1 MDAIEMGE
9 FKDYNVIFGNNGCGK
24 TSLTRAFEL
33 LISKDKCI
41 EKYRTISTAESP
53 SIEFECKDG
62 SYKIE
67 PNSNIGAP
75 SFKVEIYNSG
85 FLHNNAPFNSEF
97 GLKKLDDGIII
108 LEGSV
113 LGEETKEINQLKNC
127 KEKVEKRKKEI
138 KDENSTETLSAKQE
152 SEIKKYD
159 EEIEKIRKKVTSKTI
174 QIILDEIKINNICEV
189 SKNKFKVQED
199 ALTNLEKDFDE
210 LDEAMKKFDDLKEME
225 LPKDYQTIKDKLESL
240 FSFDIDKEAGQVSE
254 EIKEHMSKVG
264 REFIEK
270 GIELQKKMPDNA
282 CPFCTQEITNNIIQ
296 VYTSYFNKRIEQ
308 FNQDSLEVSGTLKK
322 ILEQWNIKEI
332 LQSFERF
339 EPFMKKDFSTNKE
352 SLKNALEQIKVLLEK
367 LQKEVG
373 KKEGAKNEKEFQGID
388 KKLLENYEK
397 FQKCVDETGNILK
410 QKKEQKKKL
419 DKLKTELKEA
429 RIKKA
434 KHDSYDWQKS
444 KEEAE
449 RKLSVLNCRHERLNR
464 LLEKINKKLKG
475 LYDQKR
481 PDIETINNYL
491 KALNLPKYS
500 LDKDYRIVLNSD
512 ALENSEA
519 KIILSDGEKTTL
531 AFAYFL
537 ARLKLFYKKEDLK
550 NLVVVIDDPI
560 SSLDEQRIYNTTCL
574 VAKINQEL
582 AREKLSNEENKA
594 QVFVLTHNHT
604 FMARLINMIGKHA
617 RYLQLERHQ
626 GQLKIVCKDKAN
638 GYFDTFYL
646 LLFKEV
652 YEFAKRETVQD
663 DFNEAINYGNK
674 IRILLESF
682 LKINFIDS
690 FLGEDKTF
698 KEDNIKKLIET
709 ADNQVRLSFSNL
721 PFSENEHSIEDK
733 DALTKKFL
741 SIIKGLHLESHGS
754 VMDFFSPY
762 KISLEDVQ
770 EFAKIAINA
779 MKILNPY
786 QTHSYVES
794 VDKKLKTRNNMRIV
808 FMGTPGFAEVILR
821 ALVGNKDIEVV
832 GLFTQMDKPFGR
844 KKELKAPETKIYI
857 LENHLNI
864 PIFQPQSLKEPEVQ
878 ILKALKPDF
887 IVVVAYGK
895 ILSKEVLSIAPCI
908 NVHASL
914 LPKYRG
920 ASPIHEMIL
929 NDDKIYGISTM
940 LMDTGLDSGDILES
954 ASFLREDYLDL
965 ETLRSKLVHMG
976 ATLLLSTLK
985 NFSSITRKP
994 QDHAQ
999 ASFCKKITKADGLV
1013 GFKDAKSLF
1022 LKSLA
1027 FKSWPEIFL
1036 ENSLKLLGVELVE
1049 NEKSHKEGEI
1059 LEIDEKGVLVGC
1071 LKGSVRIARLQAVGK
1086 KPLKAKDYLNGKRL
1100 KAGGI
1105 LT

>member
-1 MDAIEMGE
+1 MAINIKKIKSFKAFCGLDAIEMDE
-9 FKDYNVIFGNNGCGK
+9 FEHYNIIFGNNGCGK

-75 SFKVEIYNSG
+75 SFKVEIYNSD

-127 KEKVEKRKKEI
+127 KEKVEKRKKKI
-138 KDENSTETLSAKQE
+138 KDENSAETLSAKQE

-159 EEIEKIRKKVTSKTI
+159 KEIEKIRKEMTSKTI
-174 QIILDEIKINNICEV
+174 QITLDEIKINNICEV

-308 FNQDSLEVSGTLKK
+308 FNQDSLEVSGILKK

-339 EPFMKKDFSTNKE
+339 EPFMKKDSSTNKE

-367 LQKEVG
+367 LQKEVD
-373 KKEGAKNEKEFQGID
+373 KKWGVKNKEKFQETD

-397 FQKCVDETGNILK
+397 FQKCVDETRNILK
-410 QKKEQKKKL
+410 QKKEQKEKL
-419 DKLKTELKEA
+419 EKLKTELKEA

-464 LLEKINKKLKG
+464 LLEKIDKKLKG

-604 FMARLINMIGKHA
+604 FMALLINMIGKHA

-626 GQLKIVCKDKAN
+626 GQLKIVCKDKVN

-652 YEFAKRETVQD
+652 YAFAKKEKVQD
-663 DFNEAINYGNK
+663 NFNEAINYGNK
-674 IRILLESF
+674 IRILFESF

-690 FLGEDKTF
+690 FLGGNNVFEKDK
-698 KEDNIKKLIET
+698 IKKLIET
-709 ADNQVRLSFSNL
+709 ANREVALNFSKL
-721 PFSENEHSIEDK
+721 PFNKDNNCNIENK
-733 DALTKKFL
+733 DMLLKEIL
-741 SIIKGLHLESHGS
+741 RIVKGLHLESHGS
-754 VMDFFSPY
+754 IMDFFSPY
-762 KISLEDVQ
+762 KISLKDVLR
-770 EFAKIAINA
+770 FARIAINA

-786 QTHSYVES
+786 QTHSYMEV
-794 VDKKLKTRNNMRIV
+794 VDKKTK
-808 FMGTPGFAEVILR
+808 
-821 ALVGNKDIEVV
+821 NKE
-832 GLFTQMDKPFGR
+832 
-844 KKELKAPETKIYI
+844 
-857 LENHLNI
+857 
-864 PIFQPQSLKEPEVQ
+864 
-878 ILKALKPDF
+878 
-887 IVVVAYGK
+887 
-895 ILSKEVLSIAPCI
+895 
-908 NVHASL
+908 
-914 LPKYRG
+914 
-920 ASPIHEMIL
+920 
-929 NDDKIYGISTM
+929 
-940 LMDTGLDSGDILES
+940 
-954 ASFLREDYLDL
+954 
-965 ETLRSKLVHMG
+965 
-976 ATLLLSTLK
+976 
-985 NFSSITRKP
+985 
-994 QDHAQ
+994 
-999 ASFCKKITKADGLV
+999 
-1013 GFKDAKSLF
+1013 
-1022 LKSLA
+1022 
-1027 FKSWPEIFL
+1027 
-1036 ENSLKLLGVELVE
+1036 
-1049 NEKSHKEGEI
+1049 
-1059 LEIDEKGVLVGC
+1059 
-1071 LKGSVRIARLQAVGK
+1071 
-1086 KPLKAKDYLNGKRL
+1086 
-1100 KAGGI
+1100 
-1105 LT
+1105 

>member
-1 MDAIEMGE
+1 MDAIEMDE

-33 LISKDKCI
+33 LISKNKCI

-75 SFKVEIYNSG
+75 SFKVEIYNSD

-108 LEGSV
+108 LESSV

-127 KEKVEKRKKEI
+127 KEKVEKRQKKI
-138 KDENSTETLSAKQE
+138 KDENSAETLIAKQE
-152 SEIKKYD
+152 SEIKKCD
-159 EEIEKIRKKVTSKTI
+159 EEIEKIRKKVTSRII
-174 QIILDEIKINNICEV
+174 QITLDKIKINNICEV
-189 SKNKFKVQED
+189 SKDKFKVQED
-199 ALTNLEKDFDE
+199 ALTNLKKDFDE
-210 LDEAMKKFDDLKEME
+210 LGEAMKKFNGLKEME
-225 LPKDYQTIKDKLESL
+225 LPKDYQTIRDELKSL

-254 EIKEHMSKVG
+254 EIKEHISKVG

-282 CPFCTQEITNNIIQ
+282 CPFCTQKITNNIIQ
-296 VYTSYFNKRIEQ
+296 AYTSYFNKRIEQ

-339 EPFMKKDFSTNKE
+339 KPFIEDFSTNKE
-352 SLKNALEQIKVLLEK
+352 SLENALEQTKVLLEK

-373 KKEGAKNEKEFQGID
+373 KKEGVENKEKFQETD
-388 KKLLENYEK
+388 KKLSENYK
-397 FQKCVDETGNILK
+397 KLQQCVDETRNILN
-410 QKKEQKKKL
+410 QKKEQKEKL
-419 DKLKTELKEA
+419 EKLKTELKEA

-531 AFAYFL
+531 VFAYFL

-674 IRILLESF
+674 VRILLESF

-698 KEDNIKKLIET
+698 KKEKIEKLIET
-709 ADNQVRLSFSNL
+709 ADGEVELNFSKL

-733 DALTKKFL
+733 DALTEKFL

-754 VMDFFSPY
+754 IMDFFSPY
-762 KISLEDVQ
+762 KISLKDVQ
-770 EFAKIAINA
+770 RFARIAINA

-786 QTHSYVES
+786 QTHSY
-794 VDKKLKTRNNMRIV
+794 M
-808 FMGTPGFAEVILR
+808 EV
-821 ALVGNKDIEVV
+821 
-832 GLFTQMDKPFGR
+832 
-844 KKELKAPETKIYI
+844 
-857 LENHLNI
+857 
-864 PIFQPQSLKEPEVQ
+864 
-878 ILKALKPDF
+878 
-887 IVVVAYGK
+887 
-895 ILSKEVLSIAPCI
+895 
-908 NVHASL
+908 
-914 LPKYRG
+914 
-920 ASPIHEMIL
+920 
-929 NDDKIYGISTM
+929 
-940 LMDTGLDSGDILES
+940 
-954 ASFLREDYLDL
+954 
-965 ETLRSKLVHMG
+965 
-976 ATLLLSTLK
+976 
-985 NFSSITRKP
+985 
-994 QDHAQ
+994 
-999 ASFCKKITKADGLV
+999 AD
-1013 GFKDAKSLF
+1013 
-1022 LKSLA
+1022 
-1027 FKSWPEIFL
+1027 
-1036 ENSLKLLGVELVE
+1036 
-1049 NEKSHKEGEI
+1049 
-1059 LEIDEKGVLVGC
+1059 
-1071 LKGSVRIARLQAVGK
+1071 
-1086 KPLKAKDYLNGKRL
+1086 
-1100 KAGGI
+1100 
-1105 LT
+1105 

>member
-24 TSLTRAFEL
+24 TSLIRAFEL

-67 PNSNIGAP
+67 PNSNIGAS
-75 SFKVEIYNSG
+75 SFKVEIYNSD

-127 KEKVEKRKKEI
+127 KEKVEKRKKKI
-138 KDENSTETLSAKQE
+138 KDENSAETLSAKQE

-159 EEIEKIRKKVTSKTI
+159 KEIEKIRKEMTSKTI
-174 QIILDEIKINNICEV
+174 QITLDEIKINNICEV

-240 FSFDIDKEAGQVSE
+240 FSFDMDKEAGQVSE

-339 EPFMKKDFSTNKE
+339 EPFMKKDSSTNKE

-367 LQKEVG
+367 LQKEVD
-373 KKEGAKNEKEFQGID
+373 KKWGVKNKEKFQETD

-397 FQKCVDETGNILK
+397 FQKCVDETRNILK
-410 QKKEQKKKL
+410 QKKEQKEKL
-419 DKLKTELKEA
+419 EKLKTELKEA

-674 IRILLESF
+674 VRILLESF

-698 KEDNIKKLIET
+698 KKEKIEKLIET
-709 ADNQVRLSFSNL
+709 ADGEVELNFSKL

-733 DALTKKFL
+733 DALTEKFL

-770 EFAKIAINA
+770 RFAKIAINA

-786 QTHSYVES
+786 QTQSYMES
-794 VDKKLKTRNNMRIV
+794 VDKKTK
-808 FMGTPGFAEVILR
+808 
-821 ALVGNKDIEVV
+821 NKE
-832 GLFTQMDKPFGR
+832 
-844 KKELKAPETKIYI
+844 
-857 LENHLNI
+857 
-864 PIFQPQSLKEPEVQ
+864 
-878 ILKALKPDF
+878 
-887 IVVVAYGK
+887 
-895 ILSKEVLSIAPCI
+895 
-908 NVHASL
+908 
-914 LPKYRG
+914 
-920 ASPIHEMIL
+920 
-929 NDDKIYGISTM
+929 
-940 LMDTGLDSGDILES
+940 
-954 ASFLREDYLDL
+954 
-965 ETLRSKLVHMG
+965 
-976 ATLLLSTLK
+976 
-985 NFSSITRKP
+985 
-994 QDHAQ
+994 
-999 ASFCKKITKADGLV
+999 
-1013 GFKDAKSLF
+1013 
-1022 LKSLA
+1022 
-1027 FKSWPEIFL
+1027 
-1036 ENSLKLLGVELVE
+1036 
-1049 NEKSHKEGEI
+1049 
-1059 LEIDEKGVLVGC
+1059 
-1071 LKGSVRIARLQAVGK
+1071 
-1086 KPLKAKDYLNGKRL
+1086 
-1100 KAGGI
+1100 
-1105 LT
+1105 

>member
-1 MDAIEMGE
+1 MAINIKKIKSFKAFCGLDAIEMSE

-33 LISKDKCI
+33 LIPKNKHI

-53 SIEFECKDG
+53 SIEFECKDE

-67 PNSNIGAP
+67 PNSNVKEP
-75 SFKVEIYNSG
+75 SFKVEIYNSD

-97 GLKKLDDGIII
+97 GLKKLDDGVII

-127 KEKVEKRKKEI
+127 REKVEKRQKKI

-152 SEIKKYD
+152 SAIKKCD
-159 EEIEKIRKKVTSKTI
+159 EEIEKIRKEVTSKTI
-174 QIILDEIKINNICEV
+174 QITLDEIKINNICEV
-189 SKNKFKVQED
+189 SKDKFKVQED
-199 ALTNLEKDFDE
+199 ALTNLKKDFDE
-210 LDEAMKKFDDLKEME
+210 LNEAMREFDDLKEME

-240 FSFDIDKEAGQVSE
+240 FSFDIDKAVGQVSE
-254 EIKEHMSKVG
+254 EIKEHISKVG

-270 GIELQKKMPDNA
+270 GIELQKEMPDNA

-296 VYTSYFNKRIEQ
+296 AYTSYFNKRIEQ

-339 EPFMKKDFSTNKE
+339 EPFMKKDSSTNKE
-352 SLKNALEQIKVLLEK
+352 SLENALDQIKVLLEK
-367 LQKEVG
+367 LQKEVD
-373 KKEGAKNEKEFQGID
+373 KKEGVKNKEKFQETD
-388 KKLLENYEK
+388 KKLSENYK
-397 FQKCVDETGNILK
+397 KLQKCVNETRNILN

-419 DKLKTELKEA
+419 EKLKTELKEA
-429 RIKKA
+429 RIKKV
-434 KHDSYDWQKS
+434 KHDSYDSQKS
-444 KEEAE
+444 KEEAK
-449 RKLSVLNCRHERLNR
+449 RKLSILNRGHERLKC
-464 LLEKINKKLKG
+464 LLEKIDNKLKE
-475 LYDQKR
+475 LNDQKR

-582 AREKLSNEENKA
+582 AREKLSNEKDRA

-604 FMARLINMIGKHA
+604 FMACLINMVGKHA
-617 RYLQLERHQ
+617 RYFQLERHQ
-626 GQLKIVCKDKAN
+626 GQLKIVCKDKAK

-652 YEFAKRETVQD
+652 YAFAKKETVQD
-663 DFNEAINYGNK
+663 DFNEAINYENK

-698 KEDNIKKLIET
+698 KEDKIKKLIEET
-709 ADNQVRLSFSNL
+709 DNQVRLSFSNL
-721 PFSENEHSIEDK
+721 PFSENGHSIEDK
-733 DALTKKFL
+733 DALTEKFL
-741 SIIKGLHLESHGS
+741 SIIKGLHLDSHGS

-762 KISLEDVQ
+762 KISLENIQ

-786 QTHSYVES
+786 QTRSYMGS
-794 VDKKLKTRNNMRIV
+794 VD
-808 FMGTPGFAEVILR
+808 
-821 ALVGNKDIEVV
+821 NK
-832 GLFTQMDKPFGR
+832 
-844 KKELKAPETKIYI
+844 
-857 LENHLNI
+857 N
-864 PIFQPQSLKEPEVQ
+864 
-878 ILKALKPDF
+878 
-887 IVVVAYGK
+887 
-895 ILSKEVLSIAPCI
+895 
-908 NVHASL
+908 
-914 LPKYRG
+914 
-920 ASPIHEMIL
+920 
-929 NDDKIYGISTM
+929 
-940 LMDTGLDSGDILES
+940 
-954 ASFLREDYLDL
+954 
-965 ETLRSKLVHMG
+965 
-976 ATLLLSTLK
+976 
-985 NFSSITRKP
+985 
-994 QDHAQ
+994 
-999 ASFCKKITKADGLV
+999 
-1013 GFKDAKSLF
+1013 
-1022 LKSLA
+1022 
-1027 FKSWPEIFL
+1027 
-1036 ENSLKLLGVELVE
+1036 
-1049 NEKSHKEGEI
+1049 
-1059 LEIDEKGVLVGC
+1059 
-1071 LKGSVRIARLQAVGK
+1071 
-1086 KPLKAKDYLNGKRL
+1086 
-1100 KAGGI
+1100 
-1105 LT
+1105 

>member
-1 MDAIEMGE
+1 MAINIKKIKSFKAFCGLDAIEMGE

-75 SFKVEIYNSG
+75 SFKVEIYNSD
-85 FLHNNAPFNSEF
+85 FLRNNAPFNSEF

-127 KEKVEKRKKEI
+127 KEKVEKRKKKI
-138 KDENSTETLSAKQE
+138 KDENSAETLSAKQE

-159 EEIEKIRKKVTSKTI
+159 KEIEKIRKEMTSKTI
-174 QIILDEIKINNICEV
+174 QITLDEIKINNICEV

-240 FSFDIDKEAGQVSE
+240 FSFDMDKEAGQVSE
-254 EIKEHMSKVG
+254 EIKEHMSKIG

-339 EPFMKKDFSTNKE
+339 EPFMKKDSSTNKE

-367 LQKEVG
+367 LQKEVD
-373 KKEGAKNEKEFQGID
+373 KKWGVKNKEKFQETD

-397 FQKCVDETGNILK
+397 FQKCVDETRNILK
-410 QKKEQKKKL
+410 QKKEQKEKL

-537 ARLKLFYKKEDLK
+537 ACLKLFYKKEDLK

-617 RYLQLERHQ
+617 RYFQLERHQ
-626 GQLKIVCKDKAN
+626 GQLKIVCKDEVK

-652 YEFAKRETVQD
+652 YAFAKKEKVQD
-663 DFNEAINYGNK
+663 NFNEAINYGNK

-690 FLGEDKTF
+690 FLGENSAFGGDK
-698 KEDNIKKLIET
+698 IKKLIET

-721 PFSENEHSIEDK
+721 PFSENGHSIEDK
-733 DALTKKFL
+733 DALTEKFL

-770 EFAKIAINA
+770 KFAKIAINA

-786 QTHSYVES
+786 QTHSYMVS
-794 VDKKLKTRNNMRIV
+794 VD
-808 FMGTPGFAEVILR
+808 
-821 ALVGNKDIEVV
+821 
-832 GLFTQMDKPFGR
+832 
-844 KKELKAPETKIYI
+844 
-857 LENHLNI
+857 
-864 PIFQPQSLKEPEVQ
+864 
-878 ILKALKPDF
+878 
-887 IVVVAYGK
+887 
-895 ILSKEVLSIAPCI
+895 
-908 NVHASL
+908 
-914 LPKYRG
+914 
-920 ASPIHEMIL
+920 
-929 NDDKIYGISTM
+929 
-940 LMDTGLDSGDILES
+940 
-954 ASFLREDYLDL
+954 
-965 ETLRSKLVHMG
+965 
-976 ATLLLSTLK
+976 
-985 NFSSITRKP
+985 
-994 QDHAQ
+994 
-999 ASFCKKITKADGLV
+999 
-1013 GFKDAKSLF
+1013 
-1022 LKSLA
+1022 
-1027 FKSWPEIFL
+1027 
-1036 ENSLKLLGVELVE
+1036 
-1049 NEKSHKEGEI
+1049 
-1059 LEIDEKGVLVGC
+1059 
-1071 LKGSVRIARLQAVGK
+1071 
-1086 KPLKAKDYLNGKRL
+1086 
-1100 KAGGI
+1100 
-1105 LT
+1105 

>member
-1 MDAIEMGE
+1 MAINIKKIKSFKAFCGLDAIEMSE

-33 LISKDKCI
+33 LIPKNKHI

-53 SIEFECKDG
+53 SIEFECKDE

-67 PNSNIGAP
+67 PNSNVKEP
-75 SFKVEIYNSG
+75 SFKVEIYNSD

-97 GLKKLDDGIII
+97 GLKKLDDGVII

-127 KEKVEKRKKEI
+127 REKVEKRQKKI

-152 SEIKKYD
+152 SAIKKCD
-159 EEIEKIRKKVTSKTI
+159 EEIEKIRKEVTSKTI
-174 QIILDEIKINNICEV
+174 QITLDEIKINNICEV
-189 SKNKFKVQED
+189 SKDKFKVQED
-199 ALTNLEKDFDE
+199 ALTNLKKDFDE
-210 LDEAMKKFDDLKEME
+210 LNEAMKEFDDLKEME

-240 FSFDIDKEAGQVSE
+240 FSFDIDKEVGQVSE
-254 EIKEHMSKVG
+254 EIKEHISKVG

-270 GIELQKKMPDNA
+270 GIELQKEMPDNA

-296 VYTSYFNKRIEQ
+296 AYTSYFNKRIEQ

-339 EPFMKKDFSTNKE
+339 EPFMKKDSSTNKE
-352 SLKNALEQIKVLLEK
+352 SLENALDQIKVLLEK
-367 LQKEVG
+367 LQKEVD
-373 KKEGAKNEKEFQGID
+373 KKEGVKNKEKFQETD
-388 KKLLENYEK
+388 KKLSENYK
-397 FQKCVDETGNILK
+397 KLQKCVNETRNILN

-419 DKLKTELKEA
+419 EKLKTELKEA
-429 RIKKA
+429 RIKKV
-434 KHDSYDWQKS
+434 KHDSYDSQKS
-444 KEEAE
+444 KEEAK
-449 RKLSVLNCRHERLNR
+449 RKLSILNRGHERLKC
-464 LLEKINKKLKG
+464 LLEKIDNKLKE
-475 LYDQKR
+475 LNDQKR

-582 AREKLSNEENKA
+582 AREKLSNEKDRA

-604 FMARLINMIGKHA
+604 FMARLINMVGKHA
-617 RYLQLERHQ
+617 RCFQLERHQ
-626 GQLKIVCKDKAN
+626 GQLKIVCKDKAK

-652 YEFAKRETVQD
+652 YAFAKKETVQD

-698 KEDNIKKLIET
+698 KEDKIKKLIEET
-709 ADNQVRLSFSNL
+709 DNQVRLSFSNL
-721 PFSENEHSIEDK
+721 PFSENGHSIEDK
-733 DALTKKFL
+733 DALTEKFL
-741 SIIKGLHLESHGS
+741 SIIKGLHLDSHGS

-762 KISLEDVQ
+762 KISLENIQ

-786 QTHSYVES
+786 QTRSYMGS
-794 VDKKLKTRNNMRIV
+794 VD
-808 FMGTPGFAEVILR
+808 
-821 ALVGNKDIEVV
+821 NK
-832 GLFTQMDKPFGR
+832 
-844 KKELKAPETKIYI
+844 
-857 LENHLNI
+857 N
-864 PIFQPQSLKEPEVQ
+864 
-878 ILKALKPDF
+878 
-887 IVVVAYGK
+887 
-895 ILSKEVLSIAPCI
+895 
-908 NVHASL
+908 
-914 LPKYRG
+914 
-920 ASPIHEMIL
+920 
-929 NDDKIYGISTM
+929 
-940 LMDTGLDSGDILES
+940 
-954 ASFLREDYLDL
+954 
-965 ETLRSKLVHMG
+965 
-976 ATLLLSTLK
+976 
-985 NFSSITRKP
+985 
-994 QDHAQ
+994 
-999 ASFCKKITKADGLV
+999 
-1013 GFKDAKSLF
+1013 
-1022 LKSLA
+1022 
-1027 FKSWPEIFL
+1027 
-1036 ENSLKLLGVELVE
+1036 
-1049 NEKSHKEGEI
+1049 
-1059 LEIDEKGVLVGC
+1059 
-1071 LKGSVRIARLQAVGK
+1071 
-1086 KPLKAKDYLNGKRL
+1086 
-1100 KAGGI
+1100 
-1105 LT
+1105 

>member
-1 MDAIEMGE
+1 MAINIKKIKSFKAFCGLDAIEMGE

-33 LISKDKCI
+33 LISKNKHI

-53 SIEFECKDG
+53 SIEFECEDG

-67 PNSNIGAP
+67 PNSNIGVP
-75 SFKVEIYNSG
+75 SFKVEIYNSD

-108 LEGSV
+108 LESSV

-127 KEKVEKRKKEI
+127 REKVEKRQKKI
-138 KDENSTETLSAKQE
+138 KDENDTETLSAKQE

-174 QIILDEIKINNICEV
+174 QITPNEIKINNICKV
-189 SKNKFKVQED
+189 SKNKFKDQEGV
-199 ALTNLEKDFDE
+199 LTNLEKDFDE
-210 LDEAMKKFDDLKEME
+210 LNEAMKEFDDLKEIK
-225 LPKDYQTIKDKLESL
+225 LPKDYQTIKDKLKSL
-240 FSFDIDKEAGQVSE
+240 FSFDIDKEVGQVSE
-254 EIKEHMSKVG
+254 EIKEHIKKVG

-270 GIELQKKMPDNA
+270 GIELEKEMPDNK
-282 CPFCTQEITNNIIQ
+282 CPFCIQTITNEIIQ
-296 VYTSYFNKRIEQ
+296 NYTSYFNKSIEQ
-308 FNQDSLEVSGTLKK
+308 FNQDSM
-322 ILEQWNIKEI
+322 EI

-352 SLKNALEQIKVLLEK
+352 SLKNTLEQIKVLLEK
-367 LQKEVG
+367 LQKEVD
-373 KKEGAKNEKEFQGID
+373 KKEGAENKEKFQEID
-388 KKLLENYEK
+388 KKLSEIYENL
-397 FQKCVDETGNILK
+397 QQCVDETGNILK
-410 QKKEQKKKL
+410 KKKEQKKKL
-419 DKLKTELKEA
+419 DKLKTKLKEA

-434 KHDSYDWQKS
+434 KHDSYYWQKR
-444 KEEAE
+444 KEEAK
-449 RKLSVLNCRHERLNR
+449 RKLSILDCGHERLNR
-464 LLEKINKKLKG
+464 LLEKIDKKLKE

-550 NLVVVIDDPI
+550 KLVVVIDDPI

-582 AREKLSNEENKA
+582 AREKLSNEKEEKEKV

-604 FMARLINMIGKHA
+604 FMARLINMVGTYA
-617 RYLQLERHQ
+617 CYFQLERHQ
-626 GQLKIVCKDKAN
+626 GQLKIVCKNKVK

-652 YEFAKRETVQD
+652 YAFAKKEKVQD
-663 DFNEAINYGNK
+663 NFNEAINYGNK

-690 FLGEDKTF
+690 FLGENSAFGEDK
-698 KEDNIKKLIET
+698 IKKLIET

-721 PFSENEHSIEDK
+721 PFSENGHSIEDK
-733 DALTKKFL
+733 DALTEKFL

-770 EFAKIAINA
+770 KFAKIAINA

-786 QTHSYVES
+786 QTQFYMES
-794 VDKKLKTRNNMRIV
+794 VDKKTK
-808 FMGTPGFAEVILR
+808 
-821 ALVGNKDIEVV
+821 NKE
-832 GLFTQMDKPFGR
+832 
-844 KKELKAPETKIYI
+844 
-857 LENHLNI
+857 
-864 PIFQPQSLKEPEVQ
+864 
-878 ILKALKPDF
+878 
-887 IVVVAYGK
+887 
-895 ILSKEVLSIAPCI
+895 
-908 NVHASL
+908 
-914 LPKYRG
+914 
-920 ASPIHEMIL
+920 
-929 NDDKIYGISTM
+929 
-940 LMDTGLDSGDILES
+940 
-954 ASFLREDYLDL
+954 
-965 ETLRSKLVHMG
+965 
-976 ATLLLSTLK
+976 
-985 NFSSITRKP
+985 
-994 QDHAQ
+994 
-999 ASFCKKITKADGLV
+999 
-1013 GFKDAKSLF
+1013 
-1022 LKSLA
+1022 
-1027 FKSWPEIFL
+1027 
-1036 ENSLKLLGVELVE
+1036 
-1049 NEKSHKEGEI
+1049 
-1059 LEIDEKGVLVGC
+1059 
-1071 LKGSVRIARLQAVGK
+1071 
-1086 KPLKAKDYLNGKRL
+1086 
-1100 KAGGI
+1100 
-1105 LT
+1105 

>member
-1 MDAIEMGE
+1 MAINIKKIKSFKAFCGLDAIEMGE

-41 EKYRTISTAESP
+41 EKYRTISTAEFP

-67 PNSNIGAP
+67 PNSNIGAS
-75 SFKVEIYNSG
+75 SFKVEIYNSD

-127 KEKVEKRKKEI
+127 REKVEKRQKKI
-138 KDENSTETLSAKQE
+138 KDENSAKQE

-159 EEIEKIRKKVTSKTI
+159 EEIEKIRKEVTSKPI
-174 QIILDEIKINNICEV
+174 QITLDDIKIDDICKV
-189 SKNKFKVQED
+189 SKNKFKDQED
-199 ALTNLEKDFDE
+199 VLTNLEKDFDE

-225 LPKDYQTIKDKLESL
+225 LHKDYQTIKDKLKSL

-254 EIKEHMSKVG
+254 EIKEHISKVG

-270 GIELQKKMPDNA
+270 GIELQKEMPDNA
-282 CPFCTQEITNNIIQ
+282 CPFCTQKITNNIIQ
-296 VYTSYFNKRIEQ
+296 VYTSYFNKSIEQ
-308 FNQDSLEVSGTLKK
+308 FKQDSSEVSGTLKK

-339 EPFMKKDFSTNKE
+339 EPFMKKDSSTNKE
-352 SLKNALEQIKVLLEK
+352 SLKKALEQIKVLLEK
-367 LQKEVG
+367 LQKEVD
-373 KKEGAKNEKEFQGID
+373 KKWGVKNEKEFQETD

-397 FQKCVDETGNILK
+397 FQKCVDETRNILK
-410 QKKEQKKKL
+410 QKKEQKEKL
-419 DKLKTELKEA
+419 EKLKTELKEA
-429 RIKKA
+429 KIKKA

-444 KEEAE
+444 KEEAK
-449 RKLSVLNCRHERLNR
+449 RKLSVLNCRHERLKH
-464 LLEKINKKLKG
+464 LLEKIDKKLKG

-574 VAKINQEL
+574 MAKINQEL
-582 AREKLSNEENKA
+582 AREKLSNKEDKA

-604 FMARLINMIGKHA
+604 FMAHLINMVGKHA
-617 RYLQLERHQ
+617 RYFQLERHQ
-626 GQLKIVCKDKAN
+626 GQLKIVCRDKAN

-674 IRILLESF
+674 VRILLESF

-698 KEDNIKKLIET
+698 KKEKIEKLIET
-709 ADNQVRLSFSNL
+709 AD
-721 PFSENEHSIEDK
+721 
-733 DALTKKFL
+733 
-741 SIIKGLHLESHGS
+741 G
-754 VMDFFSPY
+754 
-762 KISLEDVQ
+762 
-770 EFAKIAINA
+770 
-779 MKILNPY
+779 
-786 QTHSYVES
+786 
-794 VDKKLKTRNNMRIV
+794 
-808 FMGTPGFAEVILR
+808 
-821 ALVGNKDIEVV
+821 
-832 GLFTQMDKPFGR
+832 
-844 KKELKAPETKIYI
+844 
-857 LENHLNI
+857 
-864 PIFQPQSLKEPEVQ
+864 
-878 ILKALKPDF
+878 
-887 IVVVAYGK
+887 
-895 ILSKEVLSIAPCI
+895 
-908 NVHASL
+908 
-914 LPKYRG
+914 
-920 ASPIHEMIL
+920 
-929 NDDKIYGISTM
+929 
-940 LMDTGLDSGDILES
+940 
-954 ASFLREDYLDL
+954 
-965 ETLRSKLVHMG
+965 
-976 ATLLLSTLK
+976 
-985 NFSSITRKP
+985 
-994 QDHAQ
+994 
-999 ASFCKKITKADGLV
+999 
-1013 GFKDAKSLF
+1013 
-1022 LKSLA
+1022 
-1027 FKSWPEIFL
+1027 
-1036 ENSLKLLGVELVE
+1036 
-1049 NEKSHKEGEI
+1049 
-1059 LEIDEKGVLVGC
+1059 
-1071 LKGSVRIARLQAVGK
+1071 
-1086 KPLKAKDYLNGKRL
+1086 
-1100 KAGGI
+1100 
-1105 LT
+1105 

>member
-33 LISKDKCI
+33 LISKNKCI

-75 SFKVEIYNSG
+75 SFKVEIYNSD

-108 LEGSV
+108 LESSV

-127 KEKVEKRKKEI
+127 KEKVEKRQKKI

-174 QIILDEIKINNICEV
+174 QITLDEIKINNICEV

-296 VYTSYFNKRIEQ
+296 VYTSYFNKSIEQ

-352 SLKNALEQIKVLLEK
+352 SLKNALDQIKALLEK

-373 KKEGAKNEKEFQGID
+373 KKEGAKNEKEFQETD
-388 KKLLENYEK
+388 KKLSENYEK
-397 FQKCVDETGNILK
+397 FQKCVDETRNILK
-410 QKKEQKKKL
+410 QKKEQKERL
-419 DKLKTELKEA
+419 EKLKTELKEA

-444 KEEAE
+444 KEEVE

-582 AREKLSNEENKA
+582 VGEALKENEDKA

-604 FMARLINMIGKHA
+604 FMARLINMVGKHA
-617 RYLQLERHQ
+617 CYFQLERHQ
-626 GQLKIVCKDKAN
+626 GQLKIVCKDKVK

-652 YEFAKRETVQD
+652 YVFAKKEKVQD

-674 IRILLESF
+674 VRVLLEGF
-682 LKINFIDS
+682 LKINFINS
-690 FLGEDKTF
+690 FLGANSVFDEDK
-698 KEDNIKKLIET
+698 IKKLIET

-721 PFSENEHSIEDK
+721 PFSNEHSIKDK
-733 DALTKKFL
+733 DALTEKFL

-754 VMDFFSPY
+754 VADVFNPY
-762 KISLEDVQ
+762 KISLKDVQ
-770 EFAKIAINA
+770 KFARIAINA

-786 QTHSYVES
+786 QTHSY
-794 VDKKLKTRNNMRIV
+794 M
-808 FMGTPGFAEVILR
+808 
-821 ALVGNKDIEVV
+821 EVV
-832 GLFTQMDKPFGR
+832 D
-844 KKELKAPETKIYI
+844 
-857 LENHLNI
+857 
-864 PIFQPQSLKEPEVQ
+864 
-878 ILKALKPDF
+878 
-887 IVVVAYGK
+887 
-895 ILSKEVLSIAPCI
+895 
-908 NVHASL
+908 
-914 LPKYRG
+914 
-920 ASPIHEMIL
+920 
-929 NDDKIYGISTM
+929 
-940 LMDTGLDSGDILES
+940 
-954 ASFLREDYLDL
+954 
-965 ETLRSKLVHMG
+965 
-976 ATLLLSTLK
+976 
-985 NFSSITRKP
+985 
-994 QDHAQ
+994 
-999 ASFCKKITKADGLV
+999 
-1013 GFKDAKSLF
+1013 
-1022 LKSLA
+1022 
-1027 FKSWPEIFL
+1027 
-1036 ENSLKLLGVELVE
+1036 
-1049 NEKSHKEGEI
+1049 
-1059 LEIDEKGVLVGC
+1059 
-1071 LKGSVRIARLQAVGK
+1071 
-1086 KPLKAKDYLNGKRL
+1086 
-1100 KAGGI
+1100 
-1105 LT
+1105 

>member
-1 MDAIEMGE
+1 MAINIKKIKSFKAFCGLDAIEMGE

-33 LISKDKCI
+33 LISKNKHI

-53 SIEFECKDG
+53 SIEFECEDG

-67 PNSNIGAP
+67 PNSNIGVP
-75 SFKVEIYNSG
+75 PFKVEIYNSD

-127 KEKVEKRKKEI
+127 REKVEKRQKKI
-138 KDENSTETLSAKQE
+138 KDENDTETLSTKQE

-174 QIILDEIKINNICEV
+174 QITLDEIKINNICKVLKDEL
-189 SKNKFKVQED
+189 KVQED
-199 ALTNLEKDFDE
+199 ILTNLEKDFDE
-210 LDEAMKKFDDLKEME
+210 LNEAIKKFDDLKKME

-254 EIKEHMSKVG
+254 EIKEHISKVG

-270 GIELQKKMPDNA
+270 GIELQKEMPDNA
-282 CPFCTQEITNNIIQ
+282 CPFCTQKITNNIIQ
-296 VYTSYFNKRIEQ
+296 VYTSYFNKSIEQ
-308 FNQDSLEVSGTLKK
+308 FKQDSSKVSGTLKK

-339 EPFMKKDFSTNKE
+339 EPFIKKDFSTNKE

-367 LQKEVG
+367 LQKEVD
-373 KKEGAKNEKEFQGID
+373 KKGGVKNEKEFQEID
-388 KKLLENYEK
+388 KELSENYEK
-397 FQKCVDETGNILK
+397 LQKCVNETRNILN
-410 QKKEQKKKL
+410 QKKEQKEKL
-419 DKLKTELKEA
+419 EKLKIDLKEA

-444 KEEAE
+444 KREAE

-464 LLEKINKKLKG
+464 LLEKIDKKLKE

-550 NLVVVIDDPI
+550 NLIVVIDDPI

-582 AREKLSNEENKA
+582 AREKLSNEKDKA

-604 FMARLINMIGKHA
+604 FMARLINVVGKHA
-617 RYLQLERHQ
+617 CYFQLERHQ
-626 GQLKIVCKDKAN
+626 GQLKIVCKDRVN

-652 YEFAKRETVQD
+652 YAFAKKEKVQD

-690 FLGEDKTF
+690 FLGEKSAFGEDK
-698 KEDNIKKLIET
+698 IKKLIET
-709 ADNQVRLSFSNL
+709 ADGEVKLNFSKL
-721 PFSENEHSIEDK
+721 PFSENEHSIIEDK

-786 QTHSYVES
+786 QTQSYMGS
-794 VDKKLKTRNNMRIV
+794 VD
-808 FMGTPGFAEVILR
+808 
-821 ALVGNKDIEVV
+821 
-832 GLFTQMDKPFGR
+832 
-844 KKELKAPETKIYI
+844 
-857 LENHLNI
+857 
-864 PIFQPQSLKEPEVQ
+864 
-878 ILKALKPDF
+878 
-887 IVVVAYGK
+887 
-895 ILSKEVLSIAPCI
+895 
-908 NVHASL
+908 
-914 LPKYRG
+914 
-920 ASPIHEMIL
+920 
-929 NDDKIYGISTM
+929 
-940 LMDTGLDSGDILES
+940 
-954 ASFLREDYLDL
+954 
-965 ETLRSKLVHMG
+965 
-976 ATLLLSTLK
+976 
-985 NFSSITRKP
+985 
-994 QDHAQ
+994 
-999 ASFCKKITKADGLV
+999 
-1013 GFKDAKSLF
+1013 
-1022 LKSLA
+1022 
-1027 FKSWPEIFL
+1027 
-1036 ENSLKLLGVELVE
+1036 
-1049 NEKSHKEGEI
+1049 
-1059 LEIDEKGVLVGC
+1059 
-1071 LKGSVRIARLQAVGK
+1071 
-1086 KPLKAKDYLNGKRL
+1086 
-1100 KAGGI
+1100 
-1105 LT
+1105 

>member
-33 LISKDKCI
+33 LISKNKCI

-67 PNSNIGAP
+67 PNSNIGVP
-75 SFKVEIYNSG
+75 SFKVEIYNSD

-97 GLKKLDDGIII
+97 GLKKLDDGTII
-108 LEGSV
+108 LESSV

-127 KEKVEKRKKEI
+127 KEKVEKRQKKI

-174 QIILDEIKINNICEV
+174 QIRLDEIKINNICEV

-199 ALTNLEKDFDE
+199 ALTNLKKDFGE

-339 EPFMKKDFSTNKE
+339 EPFMKKDSSTNKE

-367 LQKEVG
+367 LQKEVD
-373 KKEGAKNEKEFQGID
+373 KKWGVKNKEKFQETD

-397 FQKCVDETGNILK
+397 FQKCVDETRNILK
-410 QKKEQKKKL
+410 QKKEQKEKL
-419 DKLKTELKEA
+419 EKLKTELKEA

-500 LDKDYRIVLNSD
+500 LDKDYRIILNSD

-674 IRILLESF
+674 VRILLESF

-690 FLGEDKTF
+690 FLGKDKTF
-698 KEDNIKKLIET
+698 KKEKIEKLIKT
-709 ADNQVRLSFSNL
+709 ADGEVELNFSKL

-733 DALTKKFL
+733 DALTEKFL

-754 VMDFFSPY
+754 IMDFFSPY
-762 KISLEDVQ
+762 KISLKDVQ
-770 EFAKIAINA
+770 RFARIAINA

-786 QTHSYVES
+786 QTHSY
-794 VDKKLKTRNNMRIV
+794 M
-808 FMGTPGFAEVILR
+808 
-821 ALVGNKDIEVV
+821 EVV
-832 GLFTQMDKPFGR
+832 D
-844 KKELKAPETKIYI
+844 
-857 LENHLNI
+857 
-864 PIFQPQSLKEPEVQ
+864 
-878 ILKALKPDF
+878 
-887 IVVVAYGK
+887 
-895 ILSKEVLSIAPCI
+895 
-908 NVHASL
+908 
-914 LPKYRG
+914 
-920 ASPIHEMIL
+920 
-929 NDDKIYGISTM
+929 
-940 LMDTGLDSGDILES
+940 
-954 ASFLREDYLDL
+954 
-965 ETLRSKLVHMG
+965 
-976 ATLLLSTLK
+976 
-985 NFSSITRKP
+985 
-994 QDHAQ
+994 
-999 ASFCKKITKADGLV
+999 
-1013 GFKDAKSLF
+1013 
-1022 LKSLA
+1022 
-1027 FKSWPEIFL
+1027 
-1036 ENSLKLLGVELVE
+1036 
-1049 NEKSHKEGEI
+1049 
-1059 LEIDEKGVLVGC
+1059 
-1071 LKGSVRIARLQAVGK
+1071 
-1086 KPLKAKDYLNGKRL
+1086 
-1100 KAGGI
+1100 
-1105 LT
+1105 

>member
-1 MDAIEMGE
+1 MAINIKKIKSFKAFCGLDAIEMGE

-33 LISKDKCI
+33 LIPKNKHI

-67 PNSNIGAP
+67 PNSNIKEP
-75 SFKVEIYNSG
+75 SFKVEIYNSD

-97 GLKKLDDGIII
+97 GLKKLDDGVII

-113 LGEETKEINQLKNC
+113 LGEETKEINQLKDF
-127 KEKVEKRKKEI
+127 KEKVEKRQKKI
-138 KDENSTETLSAKQE
+138 KGENSAETLSAKQE
-152 SEIKKYD
+152 SAIKKCD
-159 EEIEKIRKKVTSKTI
+159 EEIEKIRKEVTSKTI
-174 QIILDEIKINNICEV
+174 QITLDKIKINNICEV
-189 SKNKFKVQED
+189 SKDKFKVQED
-199 ALTNLEKDFDE
+199 VLTNLKKDFDE
-210 LDEAMKKFDDLKEME
+210 LGEAMKKFNGLKEME
-225 LPKDYQTIKDKLESL
+225 LPKDYQTIRDELKSL

-254 EIKEHMSKVG
+254 EIKEHISKVG

-282 CPFCTQEITNNIIQ
+282 CPFCTQKITNNIIQ
-296 VYTSYFNKRIEQ
+296 AYTSYFNKRIEQ

-339 EPFMKKDFSTNKE
+339 KPFIEDFSTNKE
-352 SLKNALEQIKVLLEK
+352 SLENALEQTKVLLEK

-373 KKEGAKNEKEFQGID
+373 KKEGVENKEKFQETD
-388 KKLLENYEK
+388 KKLSENYK
-397 FQKCVDETGNILK
+397 KLQQCVDETRNILN
-410 QKKEQKKKL
+410 QKKEQEKKL
-419 DKLKTELKEA
+419 EKLKTELKEA

-434 KHDSYDWQKS
+434 KHDSYDWQKI
-444 KEEAE
+444 KKEAE
-449 RKLSVLNCRHERLNR
+449 IKLSVLNRGHERLNC
-464 LLEKINKKLKG
+464 LLEKIDKKLKE

-500 LDKDYRIVLNSD
+500 LDKGYRIVLNSD
-512 ALENSEA
+512 ALENSED

-531 AFAYFL
+531 VFAYFL

-574 VAKINQEL
+574 VVKINQKL
-582 AREKLSNEENKA
+582 AREKLSNEKDRA

-604 FMARLINMIGKHA
+604 FMARLVNMIGKHA

-674 IRILLESF
+674 VRILLESF

-698 KEDNIKKLIET
+698 KKEKIEKLIET
-709 ADNQVRLSFSNL
+709 ADGEVELNFSKL

-733 DALTKKFL
+733 DALTEKFL

-770 EFAKIAINA
+770 RFAKIAINA

-786 QTHSYVES
+786 QTQSYMES
-794 VDKKLKTRNNMRIV
+794 VDKKTK
-808 FMGTPGFAEVILR
+808 
-821 ALVGNKDIEVV
+821 NKE
-832 GLFTQMDKPFGR
+832 
-844 KKELKAPETKIYI
+844 
-857 LENHLNI
+857 
-864 PIFQPQSLKEPEVQ
+864 
-878 ILKALKPDF
+878 
-887 IVVVAYGK
+887 
-895 ILSKEVLSIAPCI
+895 
-908 NVHASL
+908 
-914 LPKYRG
+914 
-920 ASPIHEMIL
+920 
-929 NDDKIYGISTM
+929 
-940 LMDTGLDSGDILES
+940 
-954 ASFLREDYLDL
+954 
-965 ETLRSKLVHMG
+965 
-976 ATLLLSTLK
+976 
-985 NFSSITRKP
+985 
-994 QDHAQ
+994 
-999 ASFCKKITKADGLV
+999 
-1013 GFKDAKSLF
+1013 
-1022 LKSLA
+1022 
-1027 FKSWPEIFL
+1027 
-1036 ENSLKLLGVELVE
+1036 
-1049 NEKSHKEGEI
+1049 
-1059 LEIDEKGVLVGC
+1059 
-1071 LKGSVRIARLQAVGK
+1071 
-1086 KPLKAKDYLNGKRL
+1086 
-1100 KAGGI
+1100 
-1105 LT
+1105 

>member
-1 MDAIEMGE
+1 MAINIKKIKSFKAFCGLDAIEMSE

-33 LISKDKCI
+33 LIPKNKHI

-53 SIEFECKDG
+53 SIEFECKDE

-67 PNSNIGAP
+67 PNGDIRVP
-75 SFKVEIYNSG
+75 PFKVEIYNSD

-97 GLKKLDDGIII
+97 GLKKLDDGVII

-127 KEKVEKRKKEI
+127 REKVEKRQKKI

-152 SEIKKYD
+152 SAIKKCD
-159 EEIEKIRKKVTSKTI
+159 EEIEKIRKEVTSKTI
-174 QIILDEIKINNICEV
+174 QITLDEIKINNICEV
-189 SKNKFKVQED
+189 SKDKFKVQED
-199 ALTNLEKDFDE
+199 ALTNLKKDFDE
-210 LDEAMKKFDDLKEME
+210 LNEAMKEFDDLKEME

-240 FSFDIDKEAGQVSE
+240 FSFDIDKAVGQVSE
-254 EIKEHMSKVG
+254 EIKEHISKVG

-270 GIELQKKMPDNA
+270 GIELQKEMPDNA

-296 VYTSYFNKRIEQ
+296 AYTSYFNKRIEQ

-339 EPFMKKDFSTNKE
+339 EPFMKKDSSTNKE
-352 SLKNALEQIKVLLEK
+352 SLENALDQIKVLLEK
-367 LQKEVG
+367 LQKEVD
-373 KKEGAKNEKEFQGID
+373 KKEGVKNKEKFQETD
-388 KKLLENYEK
+388 KKLSENYK
-397 FQKCVDETGNILK
+397 KLQKCVNETRNILN

-419 DKLKTELKEA
+419 EKLKTELKEA
-429 RIKKA
+429 RIKKV
-434 KHDSYDWQKS
+434 KHDSYDSQKS
-444 KEEAE
+444 KEEAK
-449 RKLSVLNCRHERLNR
+449 RKLSILNRGHERLKC
-464 LLEKINKKLKG
+464 LLEKIDNKLKE
-475 LYDQKR
+475 LNDQKR

-582 AREKLSNEENKA
+582 AREKLSNEKDRA

-604 FMARLINMIGKHA
+604 FMARLINMVGKHA
-617 RYLQLERHQ
+617 RYFQLERHQ
-626 GQLKIVCKDKAN
+626 GQLKIVCKDKAK

-652 YEFAKRETVQD
+652 YAFAKKETVQD

-698 KEDNIKKLIET
+698 KEDKIKKLIEET
-709 ADNQVRLSFSNL
+709 DNQVRLSFSNL
-721 PFSENEHSIEDK
+721 PFSENGHSIEDK
-733 DALTKKFL
+733 DALTEKFL
-741 SIIKGLHLESHGS
+741 SIIKGLHLDSHGS

-762 KISLEDVQ
+762 KISLENIQ

-786 QTHSYVES
+786 QTRSYMGS
-794 VDKKLKTRNNMRIV
+794 VD
-808 FMGTPGFAEVILR
+808 
-821 ALVGNKDIEVV
+821 NK
-832 GLFTQMDKPFGR
+832 
-844 KKELKAPETKIYI
+844 
-857 LENHLNI
+857 N
-864 PIFQPQSLKEPEVQ
+864 
-878 ILKALKPDF
+878 
-887 IVVVAYGK
+887 
-895 ILSKEVLSIAPCI
+895 
-908 NVHASL
+908 
-914 LPKYRG
+914 
-920 ASPIHEMIL
+920 
-929 NDDKIYGISTM
+929 
-940 LMDTGLDSGDILES
+940 
-954 ASFLREDYLDL
+954 
-965 ETLRSKLVHMG
+965 
-976 ATLLLSTLK
+976 
-985 NFSSITRKP
+985 
-994 QDHAQ
+994 
-999 ASFCKKITKADGLV
+999 
-1013 GFKDAKSLF
+1013 
-1022 LKSLA
+1022 
-1027 FKSWPEIFL
+1027 
-1036 ENSLKLLGVELVE
+1036 
-1049 NEKSHKEGEI
+1049 
-1059 LEIDEKGVLVGC
+1059 
-1071 LKGSVRIARLQAVGK
+1071 
-1086 KPLKAKDYLNGKRL
+1086 
-1100 KAGGI
+1100 
-1105 LT
+1105 